1 MSKETTERDEFDL
14 MIDDRETNKSL
25 SEKIG
30 IVTIDRHQERLS
42 KPSKKKT
49 KSPWS
54 DSGSGEQSRFL
65 K

>member
-30 IVTIDRHQERLS
+30 INKKEVLKKS

>member
-30 IVTIDRHQERLS
+30 INKNEVLKKS